1 MASPLPS
8 LPCSPPFV
16 SCRCSCTWSR
26 SAGRGKTVP
35 ATVRT
40 KAPTSTCATPY
51 TTTCGR
57 IHAPPPPAGS
67 REAAAARCPYASTS
81 VWRAQSERVALLY
94 LADGSPLGRRPPDN
108 AATVPRSRL
117 LNHDLSAAATP
128 ELHSPATP
136 VEVPHTPV
144 MLTTRHVQRPRERE
158 AAVQARPL
166 KRRRQRRRW
175 RWTGTSALRTFGES
189 PQTCH

>member
-16 SCRCSCTWSR
+16 SCRCTCTWSR
-26 SAGRGKTVP
+26 SGGRGKTVP

-51 TTTCGR
+51 TTTCRR

-81 VWRAQSERVALLY
+81 VWRAQSERVALLQRT
-94 LADGSPLGRRPPDN
+94 AARSGDGRPTTPPLSLGRDCSITTSPPP
-108 AATVPRSRL
+108 PRQRQS
-117 LNHDLSAAATP
+117 SS
-128 ELHSPATP
+128 LHSPATP

-158 AAVQARPL
+158 ATVEAGPL
-166 KRRRQRRRW
+166 NRRRAAPPRGGPHGQ
-175 RWTGTSALRTFGES
+175 LEI
-189 PQTCH
+189 